1 MGYYFRSGRRK
12 QEGETFFVISGV
24 KNARNGI
31 EREDV
36 RVYDFDMIVE
46 EKMTK
51 SRAEAKAAA
60 QKREAAM
67 AKYIQPE
74 EAAVPERL
82 EAEKRE
88 ALLEVHK
95 QREKER
101 LRIVKARGEKKQPIF
116 GIMMTALIFTIL
128 FMFIMWTSAQINES
142 TQAIG
147 DLQTRLTQLTDR
159 EKELNFLMEK
169 KNDLRVIEEM
179 ASLEYGMVK
188 SDNLT
193 KQHVN
198 ISNEDKIEVSEPEE
212 VEESTFSTVM
222 SAIGENFSNLMEYI
236 Y

>member
-1 MGYYFRSGRRK
+1 
-12 QEGETFFVISGV
+12 VISGV

-46 EKMTK
+46 QKMTNRK
-51 SRAEAKAAA
+51 TAAKASAE
-60 QKREAAM
+60 KREAMM
-67 AKYIQPE
+67 AKYAQPK

-95 QREKER
+95 QREKNR
-101 LRIVKARGEKKQPIF
+101 LRVVKARGEKKQPIF
-116 GIMMTALIFTIL
+116 GFVVIAAIFTML
-128 FMFIMWTSAQINES
+128 VMFIMWTFAQINES

-147 DLQTRLTQLTDR
+147 VLESRMVQLANR
-159 EKELNFLMEK
+159 EKELNFLLEK

-188 SDNLT
+188 SDSLT

-198 ISNEDKIEVSEPEE
+198 IENEDKIEISVPEE
-212 VEESTFSTVM
+212 PEESTFSTMM